1 MRFSAALAVVVL
13 SLLGACDDPK
23 SVLAQTINANKA
35 CDNSSQCVVA
45 GATDCSCAEAINS
58 AGVPEVEEVAAS
70 VDCCVLG
77 QCSTVDCAAPVN
89 LRCELNLCVTD

>member
-1 MRFSAALAVVVL
+1 MRFFVTLAVVML
-13 SLLGACDDPK
+13 SLLAGCDDPK

-58 AGVPEVEEVAAS
+58 AGVPEVEQVAAN
-70 VDCCVLG
+70 VDCCAFG
-77 QCSTVDCAAPVN
+77 QCTSVECAAPVN
-89 LRCELNLCVTD
+89 LRCELELCVTD